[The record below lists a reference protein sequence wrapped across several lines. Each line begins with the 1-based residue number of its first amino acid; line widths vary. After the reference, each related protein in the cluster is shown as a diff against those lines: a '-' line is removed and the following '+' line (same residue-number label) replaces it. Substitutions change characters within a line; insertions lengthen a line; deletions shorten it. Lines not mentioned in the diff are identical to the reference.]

1 MAGMTETRTRTV
13 ALFVVDELQDGEM
26 RQARLPDGNPIAV
39 YRVGEQFYATDD
51 KCTHGEVSLTEEGTL
66 SGCIIECSF
75 HFGSFDVTTGAP
87 VAMPCEAPLK
97 TYPVRVQDGVIHV
110 EI

>member
-13 ALFVVDELQDGEM
+13 ALFAVDELQNGEM
-26 RQARLPDGNPIAV
+26 RQAHLPEGNLIAV

-75 HFGSFDVTTGAP
+75 HFGSFNVTTGAP
-87 VAMPCEAPLK
+87 VAMPCEVPLK
-97 TYPVRVQDGVIHV
+97 TYPVRVQDGFIHV